1 LNASLSINQASNI
14 KNAEIAPMSESMNP
28 DLPYDLEEPDDE
40 REITRALMRLSSQAL
55 SRYVNAEP
63 DIY

>member
-1 LNASLSINQASNI
+1 
-14 KNAEIAPMSESMNP
+14 MCESVKP
-28 DLPYDLEEPDDE
+28 DHPYDPEEPNDE
-40 REITRALMRLSSQAL
+40 RKITRVLMKLSSQAL

>member
-14 KNAEIAPMSESMNP
+14 KNAEVALMSENMNP

-55 SRYVNAEP
+55 SKYVNAEP